1 VLEDLYIGSLTQ
13 MMQASTFKK
22 VQKACQPADVAATI
36 NDTYVVTSPVPR
48 GLTDVGVMTGVPE
61 VSRSAVFT
69 KSDLVSFV
77 INTTFSA
84 R

>member
-1 VLEDLYIGSLTQ
+1 MIET
-13 MMQASTFKK
+13 
-22 VQKACQPADVAATI
+22 
-36 NDTYVVTSPVPR
+36 
-48 GLTDVGVMTGVPE
+48 PE